1 MIELEDLL
9 ELFVESEWQRI
20 KIFDVSVGEEIYD
33 GMVAGVPD
41 EIKDEKSEVQFL
53 DIIENNILTINV
65 L

>member
-41 EIKDEKSEVQFL
+41 EIKDKKNEVQFL

>member
-33 GMVAGVPD
+33 GMVADVPD
-41 EIKDEKSEVQFL
+41 EIKDEKNEVQFL

>member
-9 ELFVESEWQRI
+9 DLFVESEWQRI
-20 KIFDVSVGEEIYD
+20 KIFDISVGEEIYD
-33 GMVAGVPD
+33 GMVADVPD
-41 EIKDEKSEVQFL
+41 EIKDEKNEVQFL